1 METQVVKAVKFEENE
16 GQSSS
21 KIDVNAHIKFYFVLI
36 DTFTNA
42 IVGVYNSN
50 VRANKVMI
58 NLVKNQLY
66 LLIKHEKDLL
76 MMSKDT
82 MEEKRK
88 SLSFLKSYIYH
99 LKTIDQTN
107 QVHIIGDDGN
117 NILRY
122 VIKTI
127 RQDETEDDPS
137 EETNVLI

>member
-1 METQVVKAVKFEENE
+1 METKITQGITNE
-16 GQSSS
+16 GEASC
-21 KIDVNAHIKFYFVLI
+21 KKDLNANIKYYYVLI

-42 IVGVYNSN
+42 IIGVYNSN
-50 VRANKVMI
+50 IRANKIMI

-82 MEEKRK
+82 IEEKRK
-88 SLSFLKSYIYH
+88 SLNFLKSYIYH

-107 QVHIIGDDGN
+107 QVHIIGEDG

-137 EETNVLI
+137 EENNVLI

>member
-1 METQVVKAVKFEENE
+1 METQVIKAVKFEENE
-16 GQSSS
+16 GQSSC
-21 KIDVNAHIKFYFVLI
+21 KIDVNANIKNYFVLI

-42 IVGVYNSN
+42 IIGVYNSN
-50 VRANKVMI
+50 VRANRVMI

-66 LLIKHEKDLL
+66 LLIKHERDLL

-82 MEEKRK
+82 LEEKRK

-107 QVHIIGDDGN
+107 QVHIIGEEG

-127 RQDETEDDPS
+127 RQDETDDDPS
-137 EETNVLI
+137 EENNVLI

>member
-1 METQVVKAVKFEENE
+1 METQITEGITNE

-21 KIDVNAHIKFYFVLI
+21 KIDLNAHIKYYFVLI

-107 QVHIIGDDGN
+107 QVHIIGEEG

-137 EETNVLI
+137 EENNVLI

>member
-1 METQVVKAVKFEENE
+1 METQITQGITNE
-16 GQSSS
+16 GQSSC
-21 KIDVNAHIKFYFVLI
+21 KIDVNANIKYYFVLI

-42 IVGVYNSN
+42 IIGVYNSN
-50 VRANKVMI
+50 VRANRVMI

-88 SLSFLKSYIYH
+88 SLGFLKSYIYH

-107 QVHIIGDDGN
+107 QVHIIGEEG

-127 RQDETEDDPS
+127 RQDETDDDPS
-137 EETNVLI
+137 EENNVLI